1 MRVCRIGKGIVYRS
15 TEGPFRYQAW
25 PTVCRDEKGILYAV
39 FSGMRVG
46 HVCPFG
52 KNLMSV
58 SRDGGKTWSAP
69 AVINDSWLDDRDA
82 GICSMG
88 SGRFVLSYFNHPVQ
102 LYRKWRNWIGSFTD
116 AFSYGMTMGTLDTYA
131 SYTAEMNHAGS
142 FIRISE
148 DGAQTW
154 GAPIKVPVSSPH
166 GPISA
171 GDGRLLWLGK
181 EMYSGLPEGERE
193 SILLMESRDSG
204 KSWSTLS
211 EIAVPEG
218 LSVKNLHEP
227 HLAALPDGGLL
238 GAIRVEGEAEPVEGG
253 TIYLCH
259 SGDGGRTW
267 SVPTATGLR
276 GLPPHL
282 LPRADGS
289 VLCTYARRI
298 PPFGIRAVILRDM
311 GRSIREELV
320 IDEVSELQY
329 AGDLGYPATVELDDG
344 SYVTVYY
351 RIVDGDGKPSI
362 VYTKWKTTEGGKT

>member
-1 MRVCRIGKGIVYRS
+1 MRFFRECGSVMFVRS
-15 TEGPFRYQAW
+15 AKIS
-25 PTVCRDEKGILYAV
+25 CLSA
-39 FSGMRVG
+39 GMEARPGRLPRSLTIPGLTTGMPESVLWG
-46 HVCPFG
+46 AEDLFCPI
-52 KNLMSV
+52 S
-58 SRDGGKTWSAP
+58 TIP
-69 AVINDSWLDDRDA
+69 
-82 GICSMG
+82 CSSTGNGEIG
-88 SGRFVLSYFNHPVQ
+88 SGVL
-102 LYRKWRNWIGSFTD
+102 RMR
-116 AFSYGMTMGTLDTYA
+116 SYGMTMGALDTYA
-131 SYTAEMNHAGS
+131 SYTVEMNHAGS

-227 HLAALPDGGLL
+227 HLAALPDG

-362 VYTKWKTTEGGKT
+362 VYTKWKATEGGKT

>member
-1 MRVCRIGKGIVYRS
+1 
-15 TEGPFRYQAW
+15 
-25 PTVCRDEKGILYAV
+25 
-39 FSGMRVG
+39 
-46 HVCPFG
+46 
-52 KNLMSV
+52 
-58 SRDGGKTWSAP
+58 
-69 AVINDSWLDDRDA
+69 
-82 GICSMG
+82 
-88 SGRFVLSYFNHPVQ
+88 
-102 LYRKWRNWIGSFTD
+102 
-116 AFSYGMTMGTLDTYA
+116 
-131 SYTAEMNHAGS
+131 
-142 FIRISE
+142 
-148 DGAQTW
+148 
-154 GAPIKVPVSSPH
+154 
-166 GPISA
+166 
-171 GDGRLLWLGK
+171 
-181 EMYSGLPEGERE
+181 MYSGLPEGERE

-344 SYVTVYY
+344 SYVTIYY

-362 VYTKWKTTEGGKT
+362 VYTKWKATEGGKT